1 MSLSGCIGGAK
12 LVAAQGLADRAR
24 RFSIE
29 MLSVPV
35 FVMGLEWIPIGGRD
49 DGSFRYL
56 GEQRGVAM

>member
-1 MSLSGCIGGAK
+1 MGGAK